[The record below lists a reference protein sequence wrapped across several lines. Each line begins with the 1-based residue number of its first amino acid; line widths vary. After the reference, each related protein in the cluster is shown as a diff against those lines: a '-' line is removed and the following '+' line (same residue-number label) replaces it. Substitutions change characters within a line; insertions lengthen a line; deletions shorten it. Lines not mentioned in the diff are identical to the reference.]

1 MEKNDL
7 TLKEVKEKLKKRLKG
22 NEERFYLNEQD
33 LKELDIIYKEIIL
46 SMDEQQ
52 KEGQFILPLKKG
64 IGVIEYI
71 CPPHNKVKY
80 FIPESLKKVKLK
92 EDDVKELLKKRK
104 TLQKELEAID
114 FLLEEERL
122 RILFMEKNMSEQ

>member
-1 MEKNDL
+1 MEKNNL
-7 TLKEVKEKLKKRLKG
+7 TLKEVKEKFKKRLKG

-33 LKELDIIYKEIIL
+33 LKALDIVYKEIIL
-46 SMDEQQ
+46 STDKQQ
-52 KEGQFILPLKKG
+52 KEGQFVLPLKKG
-64 IGVIEYI
+64 IGIINYI
-71 CPPHNKVKY
+71 SPPYSKEKY
-80 FIPESLKKVKLK
+80 FAPESLQKVKLK
-92 EDDVKELLKKRK
+92 ENDVKELLNKRK